1 MWHFYNL
8 LSLRICHYFHCLL
21 KVYNLIP
28 FPCFFLQLFLIN
40 THAITVLYIHWYC
53 ILTLYTVRIC
63 YKDRAIK
70 KVYIMT
76 SYLNKFIEIST
87 QHIILVSWFN
97 CQKFRVFLLKIYQK
111 NNSDTHKNI
120 FFSQLSKWRNFYI
133 SNVQFT
139 CNTK

>member
-1 MWHFYNL
+1 MWHLCNL

-40 THAITVLYIHWYC
+40 THAITVLYIHLYC

-70 KVYIMT
+70 KVYSMT

-87 QHIILVSWFN
+87 QHIILASWFN
-97 CQKFRVFLLKIYQK
+97 CQKFWVFLLKIHQK
-111 NNSDTHKNI
+111 IILIPIKI
-120 FFSQLSKWRNFYI
+120 FFSPVKQLQKFLHKQRTIYM
-133 SNVQFT
+133 
-139 CNTK
+139 